1 MTNEN
6 GVKVLTDMVAD
17 FVAHI
22 GKKLPDDVVAK
33 LEELGSQETAALP
46 KALYET
52 MTKNQKLAVE
62 LNRPSCQDTGVL
74 QFWLKCGT
82 NFPYINELEG
92 LLKEAVV
99 QATFAAPLRHN
110 SVETF
115 DEYNTKKN
123 VGKGTPDLWWDI
135 VPNSDKCE
143 IYAYMAGGGCTLPGK
158 AMVLMPGAGYEGIT
172 DFVLDQ
178 MTSYGLNACPPLLVG
193 VGVGTSIETA
203 ALNSKKALMRPIG
216 SHNENANAAKME
228 KLLEDGI
235 NAIGLGP
242 QGMGGKYSVMGVNIE
257 NTARHP
263 STIGVAVNV
272 GCWSH
277 RRGHIVFD
285 KDLNYTITTH
295 SGGGII
301 MVERI
306 NGKTILTTPI
316 SAEDLKGIKIGDIV
330 YLNGSMTTCRDVAHR
345 RLVEEGRELPVDVR
359 NNAIFHAGPII
370 RPLENDKF
378 EMVSVGPTTSMRME
392 KFEYEFVKETGV
404 RVIIGKGG
412 MKENTERACKEF
424 GAIHCVFPAGNAV
437 VAATEVEEIVRA
449 EWRDLG
455 MPETLWNCRVK
466 EFGPLIVSIDAEGNN
481 WFEQQKVEFNKKKDA
496 ATEEICKQVGFIK

>member
-1 MTNEN
+1 MTKEN

-22 GKKLPDDVVAK
+22 GKKLPDDVVNK

-46 KALYET
+46 KVLYET
-52 MTKNQKLAVE
+52 MTKNQGLAVE

-82 NFPYINELEG
+82 NFPYINELEA
-92 LLKEAVV
+92 LLKDAVV

-123 VGKGTPDLWWDI
+123 VGKGTPTVWWDI

-158 AMVLMPGAGYEGIT
+158 AMVLMPGAGYEGVT

-178 MTSYGLNACPPLLVG
+178 MTTYGLNACPPLLVG
-193 VGVGTSIETA
+193 VGVGTSVETA

-216 SHNENANAAKME
+216 SHNDNANAAKME

-277 RRGHIVFD
+277 RRGHLVVNP
-285 KDLNYTITTH
+285 DLTVTCDTH
-295 SGGGII
+295 STWKL
-301 MVERI
+301 MLNI
-306 NGKTILTTPI
+306 NGGKNH
-316 SAEDLKGIKIGDIV
+316 DR
-330 YLNGSMTTCRDVAHR
+330 NQR
-345 RLVEEGRELPVDVR
+345 R
-359 NNAIFHAGPII
+359 
-370 RPLENDKF
+370 
-378 EMVSVGPTTSMRME
+378 
-392 KFEYEFVKETGV
+392 
-404 RVIIGKGG
+404 
-412 MKENTERACKEF
+412 
-424 GAIHCVFPAGNAV
+424 
-437 VAATEVEEIVRA
+437 
-449 EWRDLG
+449 
-455 MPETLWNCRVK
+455 
-466 EFGPLIVSIDAEGNN
+466 
-481 WFEQQKVEFNKKKDA
+481 
-496 ATEEICKQVGFIK
+496 